1 MRDFAPRIVEWQRR
15 HGRHGLPWQGTRDP
29 YRIWLA
35 EVMLQQTQVATVI
48 RYYERFLAHFPDAG
62 ALASASQDEVLRLW
76 SGLGY
81 YARGRNLHAA
91 AKAIAAQGSFPR
103 SAATIQALPGV
114 GRSTA
119 AAIAVF
125 AFGGREAILDGNA
138 KRVLARCF
146 GMEGAS
152 RLWELAERLLPRRA
166 IRAYTQGLMDLG
178 ATVCTR
184 ANPACERC
192 PVARGCVA
200 RREGRVA
207 ELPAPRR
214 RRVVP
219 QRKAT
224 WLVLVS
230 GAQVLLERRAPR
242 GLWGGLWTFPE
253 LDGAGVKAHCR
264 RELGCEIA
272 GARKLAP
279 LEHGFTHFTLRAQPL
294 LCAVQKR
301 SSRAEAQGR
310 RWLDAAD
317 AVQAA
322 VPVPVRKVL
331 LALSDGPASAARVD
345 ARGAATARSR

>member
-1 MRDFAPRIVEWQRR
+1 MRDFAPRLVAWQRR

-35 EVMLQQTQVATVI
+35 EVMLQQTQVAAVI
-48 RYYERFLAHFPDAG
+48 PYYERFLARFADVS
-62 ALASASQDEVLRLW
+62 ALAAASQEDVLRLW

-91 AKAIAAQGSFPR
+91 AKAIAVQGSFPR
-103 SAATIQALPGV
+103 TAEGIQVLPGV

-125 AFGGREAILDGNA
+125 AFGRREAILDGNA

-146 GMEGAS
+146 GAEGAG
-152 RLWELAERLLPRRA
+152 RLWELAERLLPQRG

-178 ATVCTR
+178 ATVCMR

-200 RREGRVA
+200 RREGRIA

-214 RRVVP
+214 RHAVP

-224 WLVLVS
+224 WLVLLS
-230 GAQVLLERRAPR
+230 GAQVLLERRAPS

-253 LDGAGVKAHCR
+253 LDGAGVKGHCR
-264 RELGCEIA
+264 RVLGCEIA
-272 GARKLAP
+272 SVRKLAL
-279 LEHGFTHFTLRAQPL
+279 LEHGFTHFTLQAQPV
-294 LCAVQKR
+294 LCDVRKR
-301 SSRAEAQGR
+301 SPQAQGAGR
-310 RWLDAAD
+310 MWLDTAD
-317 AVQAA
+317 AVHAA
-322 VPVPVRKVL
+322 VPAPVRTFL
-331 LALSDGPASAARVD
+331 QSLEETLSLPTG
-345 ARGAATARSR
+345 RSS